1 MTESKNLPPSKRRE
15 VFALVEAGPRY
26 SQDIVQALNESGFS
40 GVTAGTL
47 FPLLLRLEKEG
58 LFIMKMEPSAV
69 GPARKYYT
77 LSAEGQR
84 QLMSFQEVWSDFQA
98 SVDFILKG

>member
-1 MTESKNLPPSKRRE
+1 MLKGILEGCVLK
-15 VFALVEAGPRY
+15 LVEAGPRY

-58 LFIMKMEPSAV
+58 LFITKMTPSAV

-84 QLMSFQEVWSDFQA
+84 QLLSFQEVWSDFQA